1 MSTRRWIRPVLA
13 LALSLA
19 LPMLGAPA
27 ALAAPPSNDGF
38 NSATVIADLP
48 FHDAID
54 TSQATRAGSD
64 PDCTGANDGHT
75 VWYSFT
81 SSTDVDISANTFGS
95 SYDTTLSAYT
105 GTRTSLTLIACSDDT
120 AGTAQSAILFTASA
134 GVTYHL
140 MVAAFDGNL
149 GGAMELSVVVA
160 PPPIELR
167 ITVAPNGSVNADGL
181 ARIHGTVTC
190 SRPADPVDLSGSV
203 RQQRSHGATLA
214 YFDGS
219 LSCSGTTRWNA
230 KVFGETGVFHSGKV
244 RVTAMASFT
253 DVLRGDTINVS
264 TAGNVTL
271 HLR

>member
-13 LALSLA
+13 LALGLA

-27 ALAAPPSNDGF
+27 ALAAPPSNDAFG
-38 NSATVIADLP
+38 NATVIADLP

-54 TSQATRAGSD
+54 TSEATRAGSD

-81 SSTDVDISANTFGS
+81 SSTDVEISANTFGS

-105 GTRTSLTLIACSDDT
+105 GTRTSLTLVACSDDE
-120 AGTAQSAILFTASA
+120 AGTAQSAILFTAS
-134 GVTYHL
+134 GGETYHL

-160 PPPIELR
+160 PPPIELKVT
-167 ITVAPNGSVNADGL
+167 IAPDGSVNADGL
-181 ARIHGTVTC
+181 VRIHGTVTC
-190 SRPADPVDLSGSV
+190 SRPADPVELSGSV
-203 RQQRSHGATLA
+203 RQERSHGATLA
-214 YFDGS
+214 YFEGS
-219 LSCSGTTRWNA
+219 VSCSGRTPWRA
-230 KVFGETGVFHSGKV
+230 KVFGETGVYHSGKV
-244 RVTAMASFT
+244 RATIMASFT
-253 DVLRGDTINVS
+253 DVLRGDTTNVS
-264 TAGNVTL
+264 AARDVTL